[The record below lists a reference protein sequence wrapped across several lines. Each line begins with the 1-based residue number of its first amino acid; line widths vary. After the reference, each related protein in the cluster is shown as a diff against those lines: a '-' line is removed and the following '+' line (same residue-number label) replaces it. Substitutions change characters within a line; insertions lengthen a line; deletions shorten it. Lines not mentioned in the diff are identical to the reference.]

1 MRKPGATRHAK
12 YLLRRASL
20 RDIDTLV
27 RHRRGM
33 FEDMGERNRQA
44 LVTSDV
50 VFRKW
55 VKIALRKKTIVG
67 WIVEVKGRVAGSG
80 CVWLQPALPSPQRE
94 TRLVRP
100 YLFSMFTEP
109 EFRRAGVA
117 SRIVSEAIMWC
128 KDNGYQSMLLHASK
142 NARGLYRKH
151 GFTRTWEMK
160 RQLKIGHR

>member
-1 MRKPGATRHAK
+1 
-12 YLLRRASL
+12 
-20 RDIDTLV
+20 
-27 RHRRGM
+27 M

-44 LVTSDV
+44 LATSDV

-142 NARGLYRKH
+142 KARGLYRKH

-160 RQLKIGHR
+160 RPLKIGQR